1 MHPAPRRPQH
11 RVTPDELAGDPY
23 PVLAELRTRTPV
35 CWVPALDG
43 WLVTSREAVLRV
55 LGDPIG
61 FTVDDPR
68 FSTAA
73 VVGPS
78 MLSLDGAE
86 HARHRRPFA
95 AAFRAALVETEH
107 AAATRRLAGT
117 LVARFR
123 DRGTAEIR
131 TELAGP
137 LAAGGATRML
147 GLPEVDAGQ
156 VLGWYT
162 AIVGSVSALSAG
174 APATVEGAQAVRALT
189 EHVLAALDGRSA
201 TGQAQDGDG
210 AGLLARAARAPAG
223 LTGAE
228 VAANAAVLLFGGIET
243 VEGMISNTVRHL
255 LADRA
260 LAPLLRA
267 DQALLTNAIEESLRL
282 EPAAARLD
290 RYTTVDTV
298 LAGVP
303 IPARDLV
310 IASVGAAN
318 RDPSTFPDP
327 DTFDP
332 RRENAG
338 QHLTFATGP
347 HACLAAG
354 LARLQTRVAL
364 QQLLALPQVRLD
376 RQLTTAPRGLVFRK
390 PDRVVIHWDP

>member
-1 MHPAPRRPQH
+1 MQPSRRHPQH
-11 RVTPDELAGDPY
+11 PVTPDELTGDPY
-23 PVLAELRTRTPV
+23 PVLAELRIRTPV
-35 CWVPALDG
+35 CWLPAVDG
-43 WLVTSREAVLRV
+43 WLVTSREAVLAV
-55 LGDPIG
+55 LDDPAT

-95 AAFRAALVETEH
+95 AAFRPALVQTEH
-107 AAATRRLAGT
+107 AVATRRLAAT

-123 DRGTAEIR
+123 GCGTAEIR

-137 LAAGGATRML
+137 LAVGGATRIL
-147 GLPEVDAGQ
+147 GLPEMDAGQ
-156 VLGWYT
+156 VLGWYA

-174 APATVEGAQAVRALT
+174 APATAAGAQAVQALT
-189 EHVLAALDGRSA
+189 EHVLATIDGRSA
-201 TGQAQDGDG
+201 TRQAEDGDTV
-210 AGLLARAARAPAG
+210 GLLARAARAPAG

-243 VEGMISNTVRHL
+243 VEGMISNAVRQL
-255 LADRA
+255 LADPA
-260 LAPLLRA
+260 LVPLLRA
-267 DQALLTNAIEESLRL
+267 DEALLTGAIEESLRL

-290 RYTTVDTV
+290 RYTTANTV

-303 IPARDLV
+303 IPAGDLV
-310 IASVGAAN
+310 IASIGAAN
-318 RDPSTFPDP
+318 RDPSVFLDP

-332 RRENAG
+332 RRENSR
-338 QHLTFATGP
+338 QHLAFATGP
-347 HACLAAG
+347 HSCLAAG
-354 LARLQTRVAL
+354 LARLQTLVTV
-364 QQLLALPQVRLD
+364 QQLLTLPRVRLD
-376 RQLTTAPRGLVFRK
+376 RQRTTAPRGLVFRK